1 MCQQVCFVIQII
13 LVVLKFVKKNADCSM
28 FGQEVLDRWT
38 LETHL
43 PQSHHYAYR
52 ATL

>member
-1 MCQQVCFVIQII
+1 MFCYTNHTCCFMICQE
-13 LVVLKFVKKNADCSM
+13 NADCSM